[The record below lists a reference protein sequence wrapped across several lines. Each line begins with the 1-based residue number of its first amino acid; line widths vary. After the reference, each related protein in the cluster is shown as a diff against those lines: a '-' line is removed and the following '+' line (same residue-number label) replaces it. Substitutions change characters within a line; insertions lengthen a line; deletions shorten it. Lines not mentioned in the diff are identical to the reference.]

1 MKCQQINNFAKS
13 RISAVLYSVV
23 ESSLPK
29 RSTEIYG
36 AQYGIHVGVPWSGT
50 NMAAG
55 NQ

>member
-1 MKCQQINNFAKS
+1 MKGQQINNFAKS

-29 RSTEIYG
+29 RSTEIYR
-36 AQYGIHVGVPWSGT
+36 AQYGIHVGVSRKDA
-50 NMAAG
+50 NVVAG